1 MTSAEKNLNLISF
14 DVPYPPDYGG
24 VIDVFYKIK
33 ALHRLG
39 VKVHLHCFEYGRKD
53 AAELKNICATIHYYS
68 RKTAKSQLF
77 NTYPYIV
84 LSRDSE
90 ELKKNLQKNNFPIL
104 MEGLHST
111 RLLGDPD
118 FAKRK
123 MFVRTHNVEHD
134 YYENLAKVEGNIFK
148 RYYFYNEAGK
158 LLKYEP
164 VLKNASAI
172 LAISPNDTRYFS
184 SKYPHV
190 SYITAFHPHESVT
203 CKPGKG
209 EYAFYHGNLS
219 VGENNEAALFLVNK
233 VFDDLGQQLIIA
245 GSKPSDELQKA
256 VRMKSNVALHNDLSP
271 DQIQEY
277 IADAQCNIL
286 PTFQST
292 GIKLK
297 LLSALFAGRFCIVN
311 LPMVENTGLESLCI
325 IANSPEAMKEKVNS
339 VFEKEFTE
347 RERKKREEILL
358 RDFSNEE
365 NAKKLLKVLFGS

>member
-1 MTSAEKNLNLISF
+1 VTSSEKNIHLISF

-33 ALHRLG
+33 SLHALG
-39 VKVHLHCFEYGRKD
+39 VKVHLHCFEYGRKKSD
-53 AAELKNICATIHYYS
+53 ELSSICASVNYYS
-68 RKTAKSQLF
+68 RRTSRSNLF

-84 LSRDSE
+84 LSRESE
-90 ELKKNLQKNNFPIL
+90 ELKENLLKDNYPIL

-164 VLKNASAI
+164 VLKNASGI
-172 LAISPNDTRYFS
+172 LAISPNDTSYFS
-184 SKYPHV
+184 GKYKHV
-190 SYITAFHPHESVT
+190 NYITAFHPHEKVT
-203 CKPGKG
+203 CIPGKG
-209 EYAFYHGNLS
+209 DYAFYHGNLA
-219 VGENNEAALFLVNK
+219 VGENNEAALYLVNK
-233 VFDDLGQQLIIA
+233 VFNDLEYQLVIA
-245 GSKPSDELQKA
+245 GSKPSDDLKKA
-256 VRMKSNVALHNDLSP
+256 VRANSNISLHDDMTHN
-271 DQIQEY
+271 QIQEY
-277 IADAQCNIL
+277 ISEAQCNIL

-311 LPMVENTGLESLCI
+311 KPMVENTGLESLCVM
-325 IANSPEAMKEKVNS
+325 ANSPEIMKDKVKA
-339 VFEKEFTE
+339 VFQKEFTE
-347 RERKKREEILL
+347 RDHKKREEILL
-358 RDFSNEE
+358 KNFSNEE
-365 NAKKLLKVLFGS
+365 NARKLYKVLF

>member
-1 MTSAEKNLNLISF
+1 MTSSEKNIHVISF

-33 ALHRLG
+33 ALHALG
-39 VKVHLHCFEYGRKD
+39 AKIHLHCFEYGRKQAD
-53 AAELKNICATIHYYS
+53 ELQSICASVNYYS
-68 RKTAKSQLF
+68 RRTSRSNLF

-84 LSRDSE
+84 LSRESE
-90 ELKKNLQKNNFPIL
+90 DLKKNLLNDNYPIL

-111 RLLGDPD
+111 RLLGDPE

-134 YYENLAKVEGNIFK
+134 YYDNLAKVEGNIFK

-164 VLKNASAI
+164 VLKNATGI
-172 LAISPNDTRYFS
+172 LAISPNDTAYFS
-184 SKYPHV
+184 SKYKHV
-190 SYITAFHPHESVT
+190 NYITAFHPHEKVS
-203 CKPGKG
+203 CIPGKG
-209 EYAFYHGNLS
+209 TFAFYHGNLA
-219 VGENNEAALFLVNK
+219 VGENNEAALYLVNK
-233 VFDDLGQQLIIA
+233 VFNDIDQQLVIA
-245 GSKPSDELQKA
+245 GSKPSDELKKA
-256 VRMKSNVALHNDLSP
+256 VRAGSNISLHSDMTHT
-271 DQIQEY
+271 QIQEY
-277 IADAQCNIL
+277 ISEAQCNIL

-311 LPMVENTGLESLCI
+311 KPMVENTGLESLCI
-325 IANSPEAMKEKVNS
+325 VANSPEAMKEKIKA

-358 RDFSNEE
+358 KDFSNEE
-365 NAKKLLKVLFGS
+365 NARKVLKLLFT

>member
-1 MTSAEKNLNLISF
+1 MTSETHINIISF

-24 VIDVFYKIK
+24 VIDVFYKMKWLQK
-33 ALHRLG
+33 AG
-39 VKVHLHCFEYGRKD
+39 VKIHLHCFEYGRKG
-53 AAELKNICATIHYYS
+53 AGELESLCASINFYQ

-90 ELKKNLQKNNFPIL
+90 QLKRNLMKNDFPVL

-118 FAKRK
+118 FSKRK
-123 MFVRTHNVEHD
+123 MIVRTHNIEHN
-134 YYENLAKVEGNIFK
+134 YYKSLAKVETNIFK
-148 RYYFYNEAGK
+148 RYYFYNESGK

-164 VLKNASAI
+164 VLNHASAI
-172 LAISPNDTRYFS
+172 LAISPNDVKYFS
-184 SKYPHV
+184 SKYNHV
-190 SYITAFHPHESVT
+190 HYITAFHPHEAVT
-203 CKPGKG
+203 CLPGKG
-209 EYAFYHGNLS
+209 KYAFYHGNLA

-233 VFDDLGQQLIIA
+233 VFDGAEFPLIIA
-245 GSKPSDELQKA
+245 GSKPSDELKKT
-256 VRMKSNVALHNDLSP
+256 VRMKPHIALHHDLTP
-271 DQIQEY
+271 DQIQEH
-277 IADAQCNIL
+277 IAVAQCNIL

-311 LPMVENTGLESLCI
+311 KPMVDNTGLESLCI
-325 IANSPEAMKEKVNS
+325 QANTADAMKEKLRQ
-339 VFEKEFTE
+339 VFQKEFTE

-358 RDFSNEE
+358 SDFSNEQ
-365 NAKKLLKVLFGS
+365 NAGKLLKIIRSLN

>member
-1 MTSAEKNLNLISF
+1 MTSTEKNIHVISF

-33 ALHRLG
+33 ALHALG
-39 VKVHLHCFEYGRKD
+39 VKVHLHCFEYGRKNSD
-53 AAELKNICATIHYYS
+53 ELAAICASVNYYS
-68 RKTAKSQLF
+68 RRTSRSNLF

-90 ELKKNLQKNNFPIL
+90 ELKKNLLNDNYPIL

-118 FAKRK
+118 FSKRR

-134 YYENLAKVEGNIFK
+134 YYDNLAKVEGNIFK

-164 VLKNASAI
+164 VLKNATGI
-172 LAISPNDTRYFS
+172 LAISPNDTTYFS
-184 SKYPHV
+184 SKYKNV
-190 SYITAFHPHESVT
+190 NYITAFHPHEKVS
-203 CKPGKG
+203 CLPGKG
-209 EYAFYHGNLS
+209 DFAFYHGNLA
-219 VGENNEAALFLVNK
+219 VGENNEAALYLVNK
-233 VFDDLGQQLIIA
+233 VFNDIDQQLVIA
-245 GSKPSDELQKA
+245 GSKPSDELKKA
-256 VRMKSNVALHNDLSP
+256 VRASSNISLHGDMTHT
-271 DQIQEY
+271 QIQEY
-277 IADAQCNIL
+277 ISEAQCNIL

-297 LLSALFAGRFCIVN
+297 LLSALFVGRFCIVN
-311 LPMVENTGLESLCI
+311 KPMVENTGLEPLCI
-325 IANSPEAMKEKVNS
+325 MANSAEVMKEKIKS

-358 RDFSNEE
+358 KDFSNEE
-365 NAKKLLKVLFGS
+365 NAKRLMKVLFPS

>member
-1 MTSAEKNLNLISF
+1 VTSSEKNIHVISF

-24 VIDVFYKIK
+24 VIDVFYKFK
-33 ALHRLG
+33 SLHG
-39 VKVHLHCFEYGRKD
+39 MDVKIHLHCFEYGRKQAD
-53 AAELKNICATIHYYS
+53 ELKSICESVHYYS
-68 RKTAKSQLF
+68 RRTSRSNLF

-90 ELKKNLQKNNFPIL
+90 ELKKNLLKDDYPIL

-134 YYENLAKVEGNIFK
+134 YYDNLAKVEGNIFK

-164 VLKNASAI
+164 VLKNASGI

-184 SKYPHV
+184 SKYNNV
-190 SYITAFHPHESVT
+190 NYITAFHCHKEVT
-203 CKPGKG
+203 GLTGKG
-209 EYAFYHGNLS
+209 DFAFYHGNLA
-219 VGENNEAALFLVNK
+219 VGENNEAALYLVNK
-233 VFDDLGQQLIIA
+233 VFNDIPYQLVIA
-245 GSKPSDELQKA
+245 GSKPSDDLKKA
-256 VRMKSNVALHNDLSP
+256 VRNYSNISLHGDMTHT
-271 DQIQEY
+271 QIQEY
-277 IADAQCNIL
+277 ISEAHCNIL

-311 LPMVENTGLESLCI
+311 KPMVENTGLESLCI
-325 IANSPEAMKEKVNS
+325 MTNSPETMKEKIKV
-339 VFEKEFTE
+339 VFEKDFTE
-347 RERKKREEILL
+347 RERKKREEVLL
-358 RDFSNEE
+358 KNFSNEQ
-365 NAKKLLKVLFGS
+365 NARKLLKILF

>member
-1 MTSAEKNLNLISF
+1 MTSADKNLNLISF

-24 VIDVFYKIK
+24 VIEVFYKIK
-33 ALHRLG
+33 ALKELG
-39 VKVHLHCFEYGRKD
+39 VRVHLHCFEYGRKS
-53 AAELKNICATIHYYS
+53 AEELNSICASIHYYS

-77 NTYPYIV
+77 NTFPYIV

-90 ELKKNLQKNNFPIL
+90 ELKKNLLKNNYPIL

-164 VLKNASAI
+164 VLKNATAI
-172 LAISPNDTRYFS
+172 LAISPNDTNYFS
-184 SKYPHV
+184 AKFSHV
-190 SYITAFHPHESVT
+190 HYITAFHPHKEVT
-203 CKPGKG
+203 SLPGRG
-209 EYAFYHGNLS
+209 TYAFYHGNLA

-233 VFDDLGQQLIIA
+233 VFDDSGYELIIA
-245 GSKPSDELQKA
+245 GSKPSDELKKA
-256 VRMKSNVALHNDLSP
+256 VRTRGNISLRDDLTHE
-271 DQIQEY
+271 QIQEY
-277 IADAQCNIL
+277 IADAHCNIL

-311 LPMVENTGLESLCI
+311 TPMVENTGLEPLCI
-325 IANSPEAMKEKVNS
+325 VADTAAAMKGKIKS
-339 VFEKEFTE
+339 VFEKEFTD

-358 RDFSNEE
+358 RDFSNEQ
-365 NAKKLLKVLFGS
+365 NAKKLMKVLGF

>member
-33 ALHRLG
+33 VLNRLG

-53 AAELKNICATIHYYS
+53 ALQLKNICSSIHYYS

-164 VLKNASAI
+164 VLKNAAAI
-172 LAISPNDTRYFS
+172 LAISPNDTSYFS
-184 SKYPHV
+184 TKYPHV

-203 CKPGKG
+203 CKTGKG

-233 VFDDLGQQLIIA
+233 VFDDLSQQLIIA

-256 VRMKSNVALHNDLSP
+256 VRMKPNVALHNDLTP
-271 DQIQEY
+271 EQIQDY

-311 LPMVENTGLESLCI
+311 KPMVENTGLESLCI
-325 IANSPEAMKEKVNS
+325 LANSPEAMKEKVKS

-347 RERKKREEILL
+347 RERKRREDILL

-365 NAKKLLKVLFGS
+365 NGKKLVKLIFGG

>member
-1 MTSAEKNLNLISF
+1 MTSSEKNIHLISF

-33 ALHRLG
+33 SLHALG
-39 VKVHLHCFEYGRKD
+39 VKVHLHCFEYGRKKSD
-53 AAELKNICATIHYYS
+53 ELSSICASVNYYS
-68 RKTAKSQLF
+68 RRTSRSNLF

-84 LSRDSE
+84 LSRESE
-90 ELKKNLQKNNFPIL
+90 ELKENLLKDNYPIL

-164 VLKNASAI
+164 VLKNASGI
-172 LAISPNDTRYFS
+172 LAISPNDTSYFS
-184 SKYPHV
+184 GKYKHV
-190 SYITAFHPHESVT
+190 NYITAFHPHEKVT
-203 CKPGKG
+203 CIPGKG
-209 EYAFYHGNLS
+209 DYAFYHGNLA
-219 VGENNEAALFLVNK
+219 VGENNEAALYLVNK
-233 VFDDLGQQLIIA
+233 VFNDLEYQLVIA
-245 GSKPSDELQKA
+245 GSKPSDDLKKA
-256 VRMKSNVALHNDLSP
+256 VRANSNISLHDDMTHN
-271 DQIQEY
+271 QIQEY
-277 IADAQCNIL
+277 ISEAQCNIL

-311 LPMVENTGLESLCI
+311 KPMVENTGLESLCVM
-325 IANSPEAMKEKVNS
+325 ANSPEIMKDKVKA
-339 VFEKEFTE
+339 VFQKEFTE
-347 RERKKREEILL
+347 RDHKKREEILL
-358 RDFSNEE
+358 KNFSNEE
-365 NAKKLLKVLFGS
+365 NARKLYKVLF